1 MNRKERS
8 RSRSA
13 SGIRQHKKQSKVLIK
28 KDKNYDS
35 SSDIDFT
42 VKFGIGLF
50 IQKYKRIRSFW
61 FSDNGCSDI
70 S

>member
-13 SGIRQHKKQSKVLIK
+13 SGIRQHKRQNKVVIK

-35 SSDIDFT
+35 SSDSENEPLI
-42 VKFGIGLF
+42 KNR
-50 IQKYKRIRSFW
+50 KRYSLLEKKNI
-61 FSDNGCSDI
+61 
-70 S
+70 